1 MAKLRYV
8 PLEKSVPFEK
18 VLPQRFRT
26 FFSESVGVCGF
37 VAVCANTDTAGW
49 IYEWKL
55 FHKTMFLRILALFK
69 MGIGREIVLV
79 TEIFHIS

>member
-37 VAVCANTDTAGW
+37 VAVCANTDTAG
-49 IYEWKL
+49 
-55 FHKTMFLRILALFK
+55 
-69 MGIGREIVLV
+69 
-79 TEIFHIS
+79 